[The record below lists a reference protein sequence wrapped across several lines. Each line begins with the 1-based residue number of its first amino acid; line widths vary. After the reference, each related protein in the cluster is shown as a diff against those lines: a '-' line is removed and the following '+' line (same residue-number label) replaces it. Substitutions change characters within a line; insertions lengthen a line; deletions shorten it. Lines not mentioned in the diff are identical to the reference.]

1 MYCEV
6 MDKQIYILGIGHN
19 TPVFMDLALDCGY
32 YIAGLYHYNDER
44 TGEMDY
50 GYKVLGSF
58 NDLFQ
63 QDICQ
68 KNFLLT
74 MGDIQI
80 RKTLCGQLLKSG
92 GKIPTLIHPTA
103 VISRFAQIDACGVL
117 INAFSH
123 IQANTVIEENV
134 TILSEVIVS
143 HNNVVGAYSFL
154 ADKAFVGAY
163 THVGKN
169 VFFGQGAL
177 SISGKVADIGDG
189 AYIGAASLLTK
200 NVPSEAVVCG
210 QPARV
215 IRY

>member
-1 MYCEV
+1 
-6 MDKQIYILGIGHN
+6 MDKIYILGIGHN

-32 YIAGLYHYNDER
+32 HIAGLYHYNDER
-44 TGEMDY
+44 TGEMNY

-63 QDICQ
+63 QDIHQ

-80 RKTLCGQLLKSG
+80 RKDMCERLLKTG
-92 GKIPTLIHPTA
+92 GVIPTLIHPTA
-103 VISRFAQIDACGVL
+103 VISRFAQISACGVL

-123 IQANTVIEENV
+123 IQANTVIEDNV

-143 HNNVVGAYSFL
+143 HNNVVGAHSFL
-154 ADKAFVGAY
+154 AGKAFVGAY
-163 THVGKN
+163 THVGKD

-189 AYIGAASLLTK
+189 AYIGAVALLTK
-200 NVPSEAVVCG
+200 DVPSKAVVCG
-210 QPARV
+210 QPAR
-215 IRY
+215 IIKYLET

>member
-1 MYCEV
+1 

-92 GKIPTLIHPTA
+92 GENSDPYT
-103 VISRFAQIDACGVL
+103 SDG
-117 INAFSH
+117 SH
-123 IQANTVIEENV
+123 ITFCSNRCMWGI
-134 TILSEVIVS
+134 
-143 HNNVVGAYSFL
+143 
-154 ADKAFVGAY
+154 D
-163 THVGKN
+163 
-169 VFFGQGAL
+169 
-177 SISGKVADIGDG
+177 
-189 AYIGAASLLTK
+189 
-200 NVPSEAVVCG
+200 
-210 QPARV
+210 
-215 IRY
+215 